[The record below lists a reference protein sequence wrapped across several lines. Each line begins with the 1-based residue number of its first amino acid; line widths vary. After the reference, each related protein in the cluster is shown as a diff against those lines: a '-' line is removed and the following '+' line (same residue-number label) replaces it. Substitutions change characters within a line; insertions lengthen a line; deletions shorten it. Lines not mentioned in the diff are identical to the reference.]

1 MDDLLREFL
10 TESGEHL
17 DTVDTEL
24 VRFEQD
30 PNNQTILRNIFRLVH
45 TIKGTCGFLGLPRLE
60 ALAHAAETLMGRFR
74 DGVAASSASVTLIL
88 ATLDRLKAILA
99 DLEATGT
106 EPAGSD
112 ADLIEALERMSESKP
127 APAPEPVLPEP
138 ALPEPVL
145 PEPVARETKPG
156 EVTLDDLEAAFL
168 AAPGPDDE
176 VPAPAAVAA
185 PTPPPPVKAEKAER
199 SEGEGES
206 AIVKV
211 QTIRVNVDTLEHLM
225 TMVSELVLTR
235 NQLLEIAR
243 RHEDSAYKA
252 PLQRLSHVTAEL
264 QDGVMKTRMQ
274 PIGNAWQKL
283 PRVVRDLSAELGKQ
297 IELVMLGAET
307 ELDRQVL
314 EVIKD
319 PLTHMVRNS
328 ADHGLEST
336 AARVAAGKPARGTI
350 KLAAF
355 HEGGTITIEISDDGR
370 GLDLAAIREK
380 AVERGLAPRAE
391 LERMTDAQVAK
402 FIFHAG
408 FSTAAA
414 VTSVSGRG
422 VGMDVVKTNI
432 ETIGGI
438 IDIATNRGRG
448 TTFTIKIPLT
458 LAIVAALI
466 VRAGDHRF
474 ALPQVA
480 VLELVRIDAGAQRI
494 ERINGSPVLRLRER
508 LLPIVSLTGILGREA
523 QAEDAEQTGFVVVAQ
538 VGRQR
543 FGIRVDEV
551 FHTEEIVVKPMSAK
565 LRHIPLFA
573 GNTILG
579 DGAVVLIVDPNGVA
593 RQVAQGAPGSG
604 SPADAEVA
612 DAEAV
617 DAKTTLLVFRGGR
630 GSFKAVPLSL
640 VTRLEEIEAKDV
652 EWLGGRP
659 LIQYRGRLMPLVP
672 ADEAITIRSEGR
684 QALVVFSEGD
694 RAMGLVVD
702 EIVDIVEER
711 LDIEIAAER
720 SDLIGSAVLR
730 GRATDIINIAHFLP
744 LAYDDW
750 ARGPRKPQAQASTL
764 LLVDDSAFFRE
775 MLSPVLKA
783 AGYQVVTVGGA
794 EAAMAALQA
803 DARISVVVTDL
814 EMPGRSGFDLVAA
827 MRGADR
833 RLAGL
838 PVIGLS
844 GAVGAEAV
852 ARARRL
858 AIRSASRG
866 RQPTPTPTGPRP
878 ARRTISSRSTS
889 GRPCSGSRSSGS
901 TTCSCPRASRRC
913 PWRRRR
919 SSACS
924 TCAGASSPPCACAAA
939 SACRRRRPP
948 TARPS
953 AWRSAWSRAGRP
965 SPSSSTGSARC

>member
-17 DTVDTEL
+17 DTVDAEL

-30 PNNQTILRNIFRLVH
+30 PNNETILRNIFRLVH
-45 TIKGTCGFLGLPRLE
+45 TIKGTCGFLGLPRLD

-74 DGVAASSASVTLIL
+74 DGLPATSASVTLIL
-88 ATLDRLKAILA
+88 LTLDRLKAILA

-106 EPAGSD
+106 EPSGSD
-112 ADLIEALERMSESKP
+112 DDLISALEHMAEGPAEAAPP
-127 APAPEPVLPEP
+127 APAPAE
-138 ALPEPVL
+138 VL
-145 PEPVARETKPG
+145 PEPVVRELKPG
-156 EVTLDDLEAAFL
+156 EVSLEDLEAAFL
-168 AAPGPDDE
+168 AAPGPDE
-176 VPAPAAVAA
+176 AAFAAPAARTESPVAQASNAQASIAQASIAQDRAEA
-185 PTPPPPVKAEKAER
+185 PEADKVEPARAEKAEGT
-199 SEGEGES
+199 EGEATAAS
-206 AIVKV
+206 KN

-243 RHEDSAYKA
+243 RHEDSSYKV

-264 QDGVMKTRMQ
+264 QEGVMKTRMQ

-297 IELVMLGAET
+297 IDLVMVGAET

-336 AARVAAGKPARGTI
+336 AERVAAGKPARGTI
-350 KLAAF
+350 RLAAY
-355 HEGGTITIEISDDGR
+355 HEGGTITIEIADDGK
-370 GLDLAAIREK
+370 GLNLAAIRRK
-380 AVERGLAPRAE
+380 AVERGLAAQAD
-391 LERMTDAQVAK
+391 LDRMTDAQVAK

-432 ETIGGI
+432 ETIGGL
-438 IDIATNRGRG
+438 IDIATTAGRG

-466 VRAGDHRF
+466 VRAGEHRF

-480 VLELVRIDAGAQRI
+480 VLELVRVDAGAQRV
-494 ERINGSPVLRLRER
+494 EHINGAPVLRLRER
-508 LLPIVSLTGILGREA
+508 LLPVVSLTSLLG
-523 QAEDAEQTGFVVVAQ
+523 QASAAGASEQAGFVVVAQ
-538 VGRQR
+538 VGRER
-543 FGIRVDEV
+543 FGILVDEV
-551 FHTEEIVVKPMSAK
+551 FHTEEIVVKPMSVK
-565 LRHIPLFA
+565 LRHIPMFA

-593 RQVAQGAPGSG
+593 RQVAQGIQGSN
-604 SPADAEVA
+604 SHADADADEAVEVA
-612 DAEAV
+612 DS
-617 DAKTTLLVFRGGR
+617 KTTLLVFKGGQ

-640 VTRLEEIEAKDV
+640 VTRLEEIECDKI
-652 EWLGGRP
+652 EWLGGRA

-672 ADEAITIRSEGR
+672 ADPAITIKAEGT
-684 QALVVFSEGD
+684 QALVVFSDGE

-702 EIVDIVEER
+702 EIVDIVEEH

-750 ARGPRKPQAQASTL
+750 ARGLKRPEQLSTV
-764 LLVDDSAFFRE
+764 LLVDDSAFFRD

-783 AGYQVVTVGGA
+783 AGYQVITADGA
-794 EAAMAALQA
+794 DAALQILQA
-803 DARISVVVTDL
+803 DLQIEVVVTDL
-814 EMPGRSGFDLVAA
+814 EMPVRSGFDLVAA
-827 MRGADR
+827 LRRSEA

-838 PVIGLS
+838 PVIGLT
-844 GAVGAEAV
+844 GAIGADAV
-852 ARARRL
+852 ERARML
-858 AIRSASRG
+858 AINDLVAKFD
-866 RQPTPTPTGPRP
+866 
-878 ARRTISSRSTS
+878 
-889 GRPCSGSRSSGS
+889 
-901 TTCSCPRASRRC
+901 RAGLI
-913 PWRRRR
+913 
-919 SSACS
+919 A
-924 TCAGASSPPCACAAA
+924 ALAAIGAAA
-939 SACRRRRPP
+939 IQLA
-948 TARPS
+948 A
-953 AWRSAWSRAGRP
+953 
-965 SPSSSTGSARC
+965 